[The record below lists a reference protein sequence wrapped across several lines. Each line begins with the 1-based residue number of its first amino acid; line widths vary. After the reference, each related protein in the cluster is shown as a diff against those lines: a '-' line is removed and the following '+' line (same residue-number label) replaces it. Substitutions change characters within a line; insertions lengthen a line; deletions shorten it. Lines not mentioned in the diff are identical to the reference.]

1 MQYILFG
8 KFVREKRLREH
19 PDISLNKFA
28 IDNDLEPAMLSRFET
43 GKQDITY
50 TAMEKIANGF
60 GIMLSELIAEFEKYK
75 SCN

>member
-1 MQYILFG
+1 
-8 KFVREKRLREH
+8 
-19 PDISLNKFA
+19 
-28 IDNDLEPAMLSRFET
+28 MLSRFET

-60 GIMLSELIAEFEKYK
+60 GKMLSELIAEFEKYK